1 VDDQFVDL
9 TA

>member
-1 VDDQFVDL
+1 LVDL